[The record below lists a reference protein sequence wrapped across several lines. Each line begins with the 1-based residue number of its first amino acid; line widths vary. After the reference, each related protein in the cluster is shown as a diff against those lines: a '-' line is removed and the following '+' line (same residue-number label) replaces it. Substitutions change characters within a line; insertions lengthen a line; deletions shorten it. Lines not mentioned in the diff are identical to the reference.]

1 MLYDRF
7 GQPLYTVQE
16 ASDVNKQ
23 FDEFEHVKQVANE
36 LYNEW
41 ETYSYGIP
49 KKGKIENVPS
59 AEYYEKHY
67 HFLSPEEFEKYGGGI
82 CWDYVEWG
90 VNFLK
95 DKDVKVR
102 TFYIWTE
109 TPPNWDTH
117 TFLVIDCGDMQR
129 YVYVESS
136 FKLLKG
142 VWIHNSLDE
151 IIDTITWN
159 MFKCND
165 NARRFDKFRYV
176 VFEYTGSHPPYGCT
190 CRQYMDWMVNQK
202 DIREGYAE
210 KDKPPA
216 GIVKE
221 SADIFL
227 EEKLSAEDKKKL
239 PDDMYG
245 LIIRDKDG
253 NIIDRKYPL
262 NDEDHV
268 LQAVR
273 FFNKAPDEYKEE
285 LARNIVK
292 RAKELNMDWEK
303 WDVLKPHLNKSKN
316 VQESVTHD
324 GVSNAK
330 QIAKRINAQ
339 YKKDSKP
346 PTGNQNCLICTWC
359 AEANFRG
366 INALPRPVYS
376 PRDPIFDINGWDI
389 VIKPNKTPIKSKD
402 DVIKKLTVSGNGARY
417 YIHVHWRGGS
427 GGHEFLLLN
436 IDNTI
441 YVMDAQQGF
450 VEPITSKEGSKYFDD
465 ADYKD
470 SFICRLDNKDF
481 NQTLFDEN
489 NDRSKT
495 LRWNPKLDIPYMREH
510 DMLGEDEEFNQDIM
524 TESYAM
530 EGAWQD
536 IRNGVNPWS
545 KTRYFHITTKRDL
558 DKKPLQPRIPTW
570 VKELKDPE
578 KTMKETGRWENIT
591 TPRVCVSTSIEGA
604 LNSIMN
610 IWKLTDK
617 KFGSEQLYVFT
628 PEKPIDQYKHKTNK
642 EIIRDGDVFD
652 AQTTKEAWILE
663 PVKMKFYGTIQ
674 VDRVSDNGNSYPVIM
689 PGGKKNKDDKIGKYT
704 YKWHW
709 LIHPSVQKKMD
720 QYDAENAAEEA
731 AKKKKDES
739 SKPIKEGY
747 TIMDS
752 YRSIQSFLEGNY
764 TAFQEADEDVKEKE
778 KPTEDMTDEEL
789 EDDMQQTEK
798 EDTTDVPDTEV
809 SNNVG
814 DDSDMDLSDFGD
826 NGGDDLPNNEY
837 DPKEVETLNA
847 LVASEASAMSEYMD
861 AAKASHVDVL
871 QRLYSDIGD
880 EERFHMEQ
888 LLFAKA
894 ELTGEKYI
902 PRDPDVKKEYEEL
915 LEMGMD
921 EESAMATAV
930 DKMGLRA
937 KIDESDGD
945 IDVDI
950 ETIEHDVEAL
960 ECAICNTELLLT
972 FMEHAEEVQDQSVI
986 DQIITITESYY
997 VQEEVMNTRTM
1008 TKQQNPPAN
1017 LGLALVKA
1025 IWSIINLFAKLI
1037 NTLKAWLKK
1046 SAYKRDRL
1054 RQWIDKHGIV
1064 GLFSSPISMYIWND
1078 HTNDVD
1084 FDDIV
1089 YDINLLT
1096 YLTRYCGETAKLDDK
1111 YMDWFNQF
1119 PRNWLPFGMAPN
1131 HKNGFPNTPEDAW
1144 DKIRGIESIK
1154 TRIVVNENN
1163 ENLLREIFFGKT
1175 DKTSFVKFNPNSGS
1189 DDTIYKSNNI
1199 YNRMEYI
1206 LDACKFYANEAGK
1219 VMDGYHKIEGDQNS
1233 IFYTDHNLYSQNY
1246 KYLKGITKN
1255 FSTIAHWLSH
1265 DMKVVMYLNDG
1276 VLQEMERYDTEH
1288 NNVSDRQQH
1297 PNQWGMF
1304 ADDSHKLDNRN
1315 KPIIAPRG

>member
-1 MLYDRF
+1 MLIDRF
-7 GQPLYTVQE
+7 
-16 ASDVNKQ
+16 
-23 FDEFEHVKQVANE
+23 
-36 LYNEW
+36 
-41 ETYSYGIP
+41 
-49 KKGKIENVPS
+49 
-59 AEYYEKHY
+59 
-67 HFLSPEEFEKYGGGI
+67 
-82 CWDYVEWG
+82 
-90 VNFLK
+90 
-95 DKDVKVR
+95 
-102 TFYIWTE
+102 
-109 TPPNWDTH
+109 
-117 TFLVIDCGDMQR
+117 
-129 YVYVESS
+129 
-136 FKLLKG
+136 
-142 VWIHNSLDE
+142 
-151 IIDTITWN
+151 
-159 MFKCND
+159 
-165 NARRFDKFRYV
+165 
-176 VFEYTGSHPPYGCT
+176 
-190 CRQYMDWMVNQK
+190 
-202 DIREGYAE
+202 
-210 KDKPPA
+210 
-216 GIVKE
+216 
-221 SADIFL
+221 
-227 EEKLSAEDKKKL
+227 
-239 PDDMYG
+239 
-245 LIIRDKDG
+245 G
-253 NIIDRKYPL
+253 NIIDGQTSSDKMTHFIAEGSKNQNESIESFIQESKLSSDERNDLDDNQFGIPELRKYPL

-292 RAKELNMDWEK
+292 RAKELNMDWEN
-303 WDVLKPHLNKSKN
+303 WDVLKPYLPKTT
-316 VQESVTHD
+316 QESTA
-324 GVSNAK
+324 SNGLTNARL
-330 QIAKRINAQ
+330 IASRIHEQ
-339 YKKDSKP
+339 TEKDSKL

-366 INALPRPVYS
+366 INVLPRPVYS

-417 YIHVHWRGGS
+417 YIHVHWQGGS

-450 VEPITSKEGSKYFDD
+450 VEPITSKEGNRYFDD
-465 ADYKD
+465 TDYKD
-470 SFICRLDNKDF
+470 SFICRLDNKEF

-495 LRWNPKLDIPYMREH
+495 LKWDDDVDIPYMRKH
-510 DMLGEDEEFNQDIM
+510 HMLGEDDNTKCIEVPSKEAIKYLKADSELKQYWKTLYDETVGEILVDPTNGNHIGHVFVWNNEKNRGFIFDLEVKPEYRRKGYGSRLINDAVLKYHGYDLTVEKTNTPAIKLYKKYGFEIIRTVDGHQYHM
-524 TESYAM
+524 KLKSSKNVQ

-545 KTRYFHITTKRDL
+545 KTRYFHITTNRDL

-642 EIIRDGDVFD
+642 EIMRDGDVFD

-798 EDTTDVPDTEV
+798 EDTADVPDAEV
-809 SNNVG
+809 SDNVG
-814 DDSDMDLSDFGD
+814 DDSDMDLSDFGN

-950 ETIEHDVEAL
+950 ETIEHDMETLEA
-960 ECAICNTELLLT
+960 AIYNTQLLMT
-972 FMEHAEEVQDQSVI
+972 IMEHVEEIQDHHII
-986 DQIITITESYY
+986 DQVVAVTESFYY
-997 VQEEVMNTRTM
+997 QEEMMNTSMMPKKYTRPT
-1008 TKQQNPPAN
+1008 N
-1017 LGLALVKA
+1017 LGAVLWKA
-1025 IWSIINLFAKLI
+1025 TMAIVNFFAQLI
-1037 NTLKAWLKK
+1037 RKFRSWIAQQKW
-1046 SAYKRDRL
+1046 KRDRL
-1054 RQWIDKHGIV
+1054 RQWIDKHGIE
-1064 GLFSSPISMYIWND
+1064 GLFSANIQLYIWND
-1078 HTNDVD
+1078 HNDGPD
-1084 FDDIV
+1084 FEDLIE
-1089 YDINLLT
+1089 
-1096 YLTRYCGETAKLDDK
+1096 YLNMLAFMTRHCGRSAELDSK
-1111 YMDWFNQF
+1111 YMEFFNQT
-1119 PRNWLPFGMAPN
+1119 PDDTLPFAVKRETYQKKPTIE
-1131 HKNGFPNTPEDAW
+1131 FAW
-1144 DKIRGIESIK
+1144 DMVSKTHFMK
-1154 TRIVVNENN
+1154 TRVVVTKDNK
-1163 ENLLREIFFGKT
+1163 NLLRELFFGKT
-1175 DKTSFVKFNPNSGS
+1175 EDRSILAFNSKNAGQ
-1189 DDTIYKSNNI
+1189 DDTIYKSDNL
-1199 YNRMEYI
+1199 YHRVEYV
-1206 LDACKFYANEAGK
+1206 LEACHFYANQAGK
-1219 VMDGYHKIEGDQNS
+1219 VMNGYHAIEGDQSS
-1233 IFYTDHNLYSQNY
+1233 IFYTHRNLYNQNY
-1246 KYLKGITKN
+1246 QYLKGVN
-1255 FSTIAHWLSH
+1255 HGFSKLAQCLSH
-1265 DMKVVMYLNDG
+1265 DLKVIMYLNNG
-1276 VLQEMERYDTEH
+1276 SLQETEKYDKEH
-1288 NNVSDRQQH
+1288 NNPHDRVQH
-1297 PNQWGMF
+1297 PNARAMF
-1304 ADDSHKLDNRN
+1304 VDGSDKLSRN
-1315 KPIIAPRG
+1315 KS